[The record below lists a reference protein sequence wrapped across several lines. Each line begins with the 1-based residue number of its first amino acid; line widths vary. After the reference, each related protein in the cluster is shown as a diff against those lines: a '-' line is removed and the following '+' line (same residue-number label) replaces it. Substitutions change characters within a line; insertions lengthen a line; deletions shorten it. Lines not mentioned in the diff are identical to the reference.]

1 MTEWHLLAGSPPANA
16 VASAPAAVDD
26 TGAAWDLFLSSLWPL
41 VSGAITGTIPLAL
54 ISFVLGLVIALLVA
68 LMRLSRNKVVS
79 SIARGYI
86 SVIRGTPLLVQLFII
101 FYGLPSI
108 GLTIDPWPSAIIAFS
123 LNVGGYAAEV
133 IRAAILSVHKG
144 QWEAAYTIGMSRTRA
159 LRRIILP
166 QAARVS
172 VPPLSNTFISL
183 VKDTSLAS
191 VILVTEM
198 FRVAQRIAAFSQEFM
213 LVYIEAA
220 LIYWVICLV
229 LSSGQS
235 VIEKRLDRYV
245 AH

>member
-1 MTEWHLLAGSPPANA
+1 MDIDWELIG
-16 VASAPAAVDD
+16 D
-26 TGAAWDLFLSSLWPL
+26 SLWPIVL
-41 VSGAITGTIPLAL
+41 GGLSGTIPLSLA
-54 ISFVLGLVIALLVA
+54 SFAIGLAIALVMA
-68 LMRLSRNKVVS
+68 LMRLSRNPVVS
-79 SIARGYI
+79 FIARAYI
-86 SVIRGTPLLVQLFII
+86 SVIRGTPLLVQLFVI

-108 GLTIDPWPSAIIAFS
+108 GVTLSPWPSAIIAFS
-123 LNVGGYAAEV
+123 MNVGGYAAEV
-133 IRAAILSVHKG
+133 IRAAILSVPEG
-144 QWEAAYTIGMSRTRA
+144 QWEAGYTIGMSRTTT
-159 LRRIILP
+159 LRRLILP

-191 VILVTEM
+191 LITFTEL
-198 FRVAQRIAAFSQEFM
+198 FRRAQEIAAFSQEFM

-235 VIEKRLDRYV
+235 VLEKRLDRYV